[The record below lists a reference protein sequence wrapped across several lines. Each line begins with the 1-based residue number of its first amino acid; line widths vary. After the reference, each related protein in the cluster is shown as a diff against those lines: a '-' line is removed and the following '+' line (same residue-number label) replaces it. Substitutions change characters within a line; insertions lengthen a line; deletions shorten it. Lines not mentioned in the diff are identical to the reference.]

1 MMIALFAASCRSSRT
16 AVSVSSQSA
25 LATADTSSAAA
36 VAEASALVEVGSTAD
51 TLELALTRERMDS
64 LPEGASWVAA
74 RGAAT
79 LTVTK
84 TPQGLA
90 VTSRSP
96 RPDIRAEVRG
106 SSTAAGASS
115 SETDSRREQSATV
128 NPRESQSGSCG
139 IRDWVELAVLLMLML
154 GEALI
159 WHRVSEK

>member
-1 MMIALFAASCRSSRT
+1 MASAKT
-16 AVSVSSQSA
+16 ATFKVTARAVLNGYQYHCIVKNSGGSV
-25 LATADTSSAAA
+25 TSS
-36 VAEASALVEVGSTAD
+36 
-51 TLELALTRERMDS
+51 
-64 LPEGASWVAA
+64 
-74 RGAAT
+74 AAT